1 MSISRKYFSFGNRR
15 DKNLSDVGNS
25 NTALNNLL
33 DGLSGPGT
41 FVTEDLDAIR
51 GLQFQDITA
60 NNLSTLSNITVR
72 VNDPENPQLPPI
84 AVRPLVTIKDRV
96 EKLRRVTGEIPAF
109 RGGQGLTARFIEST
123 DINAGNTNSS
133 GADIFNINSNQIIEN
148 DYWEYGYFEHGKQLD
163 PTFTDEYGGIQW
175 TGYFSPYAFDIT
187 PRMAYETTGLLI
199 FEYDLFETDNWIKLV
214 DLYDETREVT
224 VTADSTGDVVQISN
238 NTRARVAV
246 NDKLSTNNDI
256 LVTAVGTSSITLS
269 DNLTVTNGSTLTFE
283 KTVGSDL
290 STGFFDFPTVEPGK
304 LIKTRISYWFPDNN
318 QNVDEKIILFSY
330 FSSSVAEFP
339 YFYSEKPGVAGPDEI
354 RTFLSDSISPY
365 NNNFGNTGTTGSN
378 YEDVLINKSY
388 VNVYT
393 PKNSLANIATN
404 NPVNINYTN
413 NYNIITSVS
422 SLPNVEVGNYI
433 IPTST
438 TNDEIPKYTRVKYK
452 PSNTL
457 IIATENFTNTN
468 SSEVRFIDHK
478 GLIDWFVANSTGA
491 NVNIN
496 SNTDNLEVNNI
507 VITNSTSS
515 FVRIT
520 SIINSTSF
528 STSSNLS
535 LSGNEIIYVYSEKG
549 LTDRSKKVFCSGVF
563 GLQLF
568 SNAAAGANTL
578 TLTSN
583 SGVVVG
589 QVVQYSGF
597 IPETPSMTTVTGITG
612 NTVNLSEDTLFE
624 ILENSTITFAP
635 AGTTVNKEI
644 CVLPLDTS
652 PPFLGTSDGLS
663 TNARGLKSSNTLNE
677 AFTVETDSLTFT
689 TNTSNI
695 TSVTGT
701 QQYDVKIKINS
712 NTYFIL
718 SKLV

>member
-15 DKNLSDVGNS
+15 DKNLSDAGNS

-72 VNDPENPQLPPI
+72 VNDPENPELPPV
-84 AVRPLVTIKDRV
+84 AVQPLITIKDRV
-96 EKLRRVTGEIPAF
+96 EKLNIVTGEIPAF
-109 RGGQGLTARFIEST
+109 RGGRGLTARFVEST

-133 GADIFNINSNQIIEN
+133 GANIFDINSGQIIEN

-175 TGYFSPYAFDIT
+175 TGYFSPNAFDIN
-187 PRMAYETTGLLI
+187 PRIFYETTGLLLI
-199 FEYDLFETDNWIKLV
+199 EYDLFESNNWIKLV

-224 VTADSTGDVVQISN
+224 VSDNSAGTIVQISN
-238 NTRARVAV
+238 NTITRVAI
-246 NDKLSTNNDI
+246 NDKLSINNDVI
-256 LVTAVGTSSITLS
+256 ITAVGTSSITLS

-283 KTVGSDL
+283 KTIGSDL
-290 STGFFDFPTVEPGK
+290 SSGFFDLPTVEPGK
-304 LIKTRISYWFPDNN
+304 LIKIRISYWFPDNN
-318 QNVDEKIILFSY
+318 LNVDQKLIAFGY
-330 FSSSVAEFP
+330 FGSSVAEFP

-354 RTFLSDSISPY
+354 RTFLNDAISPY
-365 NNNFGNTGTTGSN
+365 KNDFGNTGVDGSN
-378 YEDVLINKSY
+378 YKDVLINKSF
-388 VNVYT
+388 VNVYN
-393 PKNSLANIATN
+393 PKNSIANITTN

-422 SLPNVEVGNYI
+422 SLSNVEVGNYI

-438 TNDEIPKYTRVKYK
+438 TNVEIPKYTRVKYK
-452 PSNTL
+452 TSNT
-457 IIATENFTNTN
+457 IIISTENFSNTN
-468 SSEVRFIDHK
+468 SSQVRFIDHK
-478 GLIDWFVANSTGA
+478 GLLDWFVANSTGA
-491 NVNIN
+491 NVIIN

-515 FVRIT
+515 FVKIT

-535 LSGNEIIYVYSEKG
+535 LTGNENIYVYSEKG

-563 GLQLF
+563 GLQLA
-568 SNAAAGANTL
+568 SNASPGNTL
-578 TLTSN
+578 ILTSN
-583 SGVVVG
+583 SGVVIG

-597 IPETPSMTTVTGITG
+597 IPETPSMTTVTGIAG
-612 NTVNLSEDTLFE
+612 NTVNLSANTLFE

-635 AGTTVNKEI
+635 ASTAVNKEI

-652 PPFLGTSDGLS
+652 PPFLGTSEGLS

-677 AFTVETDSLTFT
+677 AFTVETTSLTFT
-689 TNTSNI
+689 TNTTNI
-695 TSVTGT
+695 TTVTGT

-712 NTYFIL
+712 NNYFIL